1 MDKVTLYI
9 QYTEPI
15 KFNGFTIETDSID
28 FCSLDDCKDY
38 IERKVTR
45 NWLDDY
51 VQKGDNE
58 IPLYAKNQKGDVLWD
73 KNDID
78 TIKKRKCR

>member
-9 QYTEPI
+9 QYTEPV

-38 IERKVTR
+38 IEGKVTR
-45 NWLDDY
+45 N
-51 VQKGDNE
+51 
-58 IPLYAKNQKGDVLWD
+58 
-73 KNDID
+73 
-78 TIKKRKCR
+78 

>member
-38 IERKVTR
+38 IEGKVTR

-51 VQKGDNE
+51 VQKGD
-58 IPLYAKNQKGDVLWD
+58 VLWN